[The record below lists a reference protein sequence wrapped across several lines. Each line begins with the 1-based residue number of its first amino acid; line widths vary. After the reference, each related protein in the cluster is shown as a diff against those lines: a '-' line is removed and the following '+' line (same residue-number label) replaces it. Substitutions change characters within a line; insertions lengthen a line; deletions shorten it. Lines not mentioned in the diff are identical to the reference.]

1 MNDRIKSDASGLL
14 VGTPI
19 DTTAEEDSEL
29 LGDIRDNTGKILDV
43 LQRRPD
49 GHGTSSRQPVAPV
62 SRSADRAARAPS
74 VDSPTAPRKIATPV
88 PRSERAWG
96 YRNLARGEDRRFA
109 PRRGADTS
117 SAADSRAAGAV
128 ARSAEQMARTAE
140 AARKDAKADARRD
153 QARDARG
160 RFGGGQKDGSGVIAT
175 VGRLAGGLT
184 SGAGA
189 AVTGVER
196 IDPIV
201 GAAAEVRDV
210 VAPLGRAASYF
221 AGRRRERDDPSVPW
235 LRKLWREIRGA
246 RRDDAATAR
255 SMQRGLKDVKDA
267 AGAAR
272 GESGGLLSAIGSLL
286 PAAVAPVIA
295 TVAGIGTKISGMLG
309 GIRAALSKLPLLGP
323 TLASAG
329 DAEAAKAA
337 TSKPGG
343 LRGLLGKLPL
353 IGTIATAALALAED
367 RRIANDAGLTDDERA
382 RKRAENVGGF
392 TGAVGGASAGAAFG
406 TMIAPGP
413 GTLVGGVLGAY
424 LGSKAGE
431 MVGEK
436 AGQLGWVSERFESG
450 GRGVGTISSGRGDRG
465 GVSYGKHQLA
475 TNTGTMAEFLRWAP
489 EYGAQFA
496 GLTPGTPE
504 FNAKYRQ
511 VVERDEQAFGDAQ
524 RRFMIATH
532 YEPEMAKLKAAG
544 FDLSGRGASV
554 REAVF
559 STATQFRGD
568 ASKII
573 AASLKG
579 RDLASMTD
587 AQITDAIQDRKI
599 QFNDAYFRSSSP
611 AVRASQLHR
620 AMSEKELL
628 RQAAVPSVASPAV
641 ARSTVQVTTA
651 YSPTVPRVPAVAAVP
666 PAPTVE
672 PIPERV
678 SSSAPAPTTV
688 VAQAPLTQDVRDRSI
703 AHICC
708 GGIGSPTTHYH

>member
-1 MNDRIKSDASGLL
+1 
-14 VGTPI
+14 
-19 DTTAEEDSEL
+19 
-29 LGDIRDNTGKILDV
+29 
-43 LQRRPD
+43 
-49 GHGTSSRQPVAPV
+49 
-62 SRSADRAARAPS
+62 
-74 VDSPTAPRKIATPV
+74 
-88 PRSERAWG
+88 
-96 YRNLARGEDRRFA
+96 
-109 PRRGADTS
+109 
-117 SAADSRAAGAV
+117 
-128 ARSAEQMARTAE
+128 MARTAE

-153 QARDARG
+153 RARDARG
-160 RFGGGQKDGSGVIAT
+160 RFGSGAEKSDGSGVVAT
-175 VGRLAGGLT
+175 AGRLATGIT
-184 SGAGA
+184 SGASA
-189 AVTGVER
+189 AVTGAER
-196 IDPIV
+196 IDPII

-221 AGRRRERDDPSVPW
+221 SGRRRERDDPSVPW

-246 RRDDAATAR
+246 RRDDAAAAR
-255 SMQRGLKDVKDA
+255 ATHRGLKDVKDA

-272 GESGGLLSAIGSLL
+272 GEGGGGLLGMLVSLA
-286 PAAVAPVIA
+286 PAVASIA
-295 TVAGIGTKISGMLG
+295 SVAGKVVAVVAGL
-309 GIRAALSKLPLLGP
+309 RAALAKLPLIGP
-323 TLASAG
+323 ALASAG
-329 DAEAAKAA
+329 DADPAKAA
-337 TSKPGG
+337 TPKPGG

-413 GTLVGGVLGAY
+413 GTVVGGVLGAY
-424 LGSKAGE
+424 LGSKA
-431 MVGEK
+431 GEK

-450 GRGVGTISSGRGDRG
+450 NRGVGTISNGRGDRG
-465 GVSYGKHQLA
+465 GISYGKHQLA

-489 EYGAQFA
+489 QYGAQFA
-496 GLTPGTPE
+496 GLTPGTPD

-511 VVERDEQAFGDAQ
+511 VVERDEQGFGDAQ

-559 STATQFRGD
+559 STATQFGGD

-579 RDLASMTD
+579 RDLAGMTD

-611 AVRASQLHR
+611 AVRASQLQR
-620 AMSEKELL
+620 ATSEKMLL
-628 RQAAVPSVASPAV
+628 RQAAAVAGAAGAPTAAVAPRVASPVAV
-641 ARSTVQVTTA
+641 TGAMA
-651 YSPTVPRVPAVAAVP
+651 ATVPRVPAVAAVP
-666 PAPTVE
+666 PAPAAE

-678 SSSAPAPTTV
+678 SSSASAPTTV

-708 GGIGSPTTHYH
+708 GGIGAPTTYYR

>member
-14 VGTPI
+14 AGTPI

-29 LGDIRDNTGKILDV
+29 LGDIRDNTGKILDA

-49 GHGTSSRQPVAPV
+49 GHGTSSRPPVAPA

-96 YRNLARGEDRRFA
+96 YRNLARGEGGRFA
-109 PRRGADTS
+109 PRQGADTS

-128 ARSAEQMARTAE
+128 ARSADQMARTAE
-140 AARKDAKADARRD
+140 ASRKDAKADARLD

-160 RFGGGQKDGSGVIAT
+160 RFGGGGEKSGGSGVIEAAS
-175 VGRLAGGLT
+175 RLAGDI
-184 SGAGA
+184 SAGAIA
-189 AVTGVER
+189 AVTGTQR
-196 IDPIV
+196 IDPII
-201 GAAAEVRDV
+201 GAAAEVREV

-221 AGRRRERDDPSVPW
+221 SGRSRERDDPSVPW

-246 RRDDAATAR
+246 RRDDASAAR
-255 SMQRGLKDVKDA
+255 AMQRGLKDVKEA
-267 AGAAR
+267 ALASR
-272 GESGGLLSAIGSLL
+272 DNGGLLSSIASLL
-286 PAAVAPVIA
+286 PAAVAPVVA
-295 TVAGIGTKISGMLG
+295 VVAGL
-309 GIRAALSKLPLLGP
+309 RAALAKLPFIGP
-323 TLASAG
+323 ALAGAG
-329 DAEAAKAA
+329 DVDATKAPA
-337 TSKPGG
+337 PKPGG
-343 LRGLLGKLPL
+343 LRGFLGKLPL

-392 TGAVGGASAGAAFG
+392 TGALGGASAGAAFG
-406 TMIAPGP
+406 TLIAPGP

-450 GRGVGTISSGRGDRG
+450 NRGVGTISTGRGDRG

-511 VVERDEQAFGDAQ
+511 VVERDEQGFGAAQ

-559 STATQFRGD
+559 STATQFGGD
-568 ASKII
+568 ASKLI

-579 RDLASMTD
+579 RDLAGMTD

-611 AVRASQLHR
+611 AVRASQLNR

-628 RQAAVPSVASPAV
+628 RQAAVPSVASPSPVQVAAAV
-641 ARSTVQVTTA
+641 A
-651 YSPTVPRVPAVAAVP
+651 PTVPRVPAVAALPPP
-666 PAPTVE
+666 PAVE

-688 VAQAPLTQDVRDRSI
+688 VAEIPLTQDVRDRSI
-703 AHICC
+703 AHIVT
-708 GGIGSPTTHYH
+708 GGIGAPTTYRH